1 MTPADMT
8 SHPFLKS
15 IRGKNQPPDKAPA
28 PSGYGRPC
36 VIMFV
41 RAPEKGKV
49 KTRLAKR
56 LGETKS
62 LEFYRAIVEHLI
74 SILESSGYPIRIH
87 YHPPERHEQVSRWIG
102 SRFAYL
108 PQEGATLGERMA
120 NAFRRSFTDGFGRV
134 LLIGCDI
141 PELSERILHASF
153 LALDRHDT
161 VIGPS
166 ADGGYYL
173 IGFRSGSFSAE
184 AFKDMAWGKDS
195 VFCKTMAVFKKK
207 GYSVHILPKL
217 HDIDVFE
224 DLMSFIERS
233 PSNSTLALKA
243 KDCLDLNLGSK
254 KAQLI
259 A

>member
-8 SHPFLKS
+8 SHHFSTS
-15 IRGKNQPPDKAPA
+15 IRGKKQPPDKVFV
-28 PSGYGRPC
+28 PSGNGRPC

-56 LGETKS
+56 LGETGS

-87 YHPPERHEQVSRWIG
+87 HHPPEHHDRVSRWLG
-102 SRFAYL
+102 PRFAYL
-108 PQEGATLGERMA
+108 SQEGANLGERMA
-120 NAFRRSFTDGFGRV
+120 NAFRRSFTDGFGKA
-134 LLIGCDI
+134 LLIGSDI
-141 PELSERILHASF
+141 PELSERILHESV

-173 IGFRSGSFSAE
+173 IGFRSGSFLAE
-184 AFKDMAWGKDS
+184 AFKDMAWEKDS
-195 VFCKTMAVFKKK
+195 VFCKTMAVFNEKR
-207 GYSVHILPKL
+207 YSVHILPKL
-217 HDIDVFE
+217 HDIDVIE
-224 DLMSFIERS
+224 DLMSFVERS
-233 PSNSTLALKA
+233 PSHSTLALKA
-243 KDCLDLNLGSK
+243 RDCLDLNP
-254 KAQLI
+254 
-259 A
+259 